1 LTNSKTSSD
10 NAEMF
15 LNLTLSTELTL
26 DVLVASCD
34 EKFLSMIESLLSSD
48 EQIRI
53 FTVKS
58 GCDTLIACGKMPPD
72 VLIIDEEIPDISPKT
87 MINCL
92 KKDTDLKN
100 IKIVYCYESSE
111 TTNNSNSD
119 LKDLEIDD
127 YFNKANIDN
136 TFLQKKL
143 QSLLYTSSPPS
154 HHQPTKQGQY
164 LERRWPRTTL
174 NIAAQVEM
182 VMVND
187 PDEVDHGVAF
197 LKNISRGGA
206 YLSDLK
212 LKKGLIPYE
221 PYYVR
226 LKVDKPPLK
235 EWEAE
240 SIIVRFNPQGPTGIE
255 FLNISKR
262 DQLQIAKLFDR

>member
-1 LTNSKTSSD
+1 
-10 NAEMF
+10 MF
-15 LNLTLSTELTL
+15 LNLSLSTESTL

-34 EKFLSMIESLLSSD
+34 EKFLSIIKPLLSSD

-53 FTVKS
+53 DTVKS
-58 GCDTLIACGKMPPD
+58 GCDTLIACAKMLPD
-72 VLIIDEEIPDISPKT
+72 VLILDEEIPDISPKT
-87 MINCL
+87 MIKCL

-111 TTNNSNSD
+111 TTNNSD
-119 LKDLEIDD
+119 LKDLEIND
-127 YFNKANIDN
+127 YFNKADIDN
-136 TFLQKKL
+136 SFLQKKL
-143 QSLLYTSSPPS
+143 QSLLYTSSPTS
-154 HHQPTKQGQY
+154 HHQPPKQGQY

-226 LKVDKPPLK
+226 LKVDKPPFK
-235 EWEAE
+235 DWEAE
-240 SIIVRFNPQGPTGIE
+240 SIIVRFNPRGPTGIE
-255 FLNISKR
+255 FLNISKK
-262 DQLQIAKLFDR
+262 DQLQISKLYDR